1 MFGVFKKFFHDPNKE
16 TIDIFEREIK
26 VEYDSSLFLS
36 LTVLSLTNTN
46 LRNLVPLSV
55 FTNLE
60 ILNLANNRISDI
72 SPLEALKQLKI
83 LDLRFNQI
91 KELPAWLHELDKPLY
106 WSRDDEEKEGIY
118 LEGNSLSERTILKI
132 KDRPKSTPKSLSKSI
147 PKEKPILALKK
158 PTKERDTLTQLE
170 PLNTQHLIVFVPQ
183 DNHSEILDE
192 LDAFNTNLHINLS
205 ILEYDNR
212 DTILNPKHQILDKAR
227 YIMVILND
235 KECSLHPHLWESIFK
250 GYASSKLF
258 LIIEG
263 EVQDI
268 QKKMKFFK
276 TYSKL
281 NTLLEVFNGYDSRSN
296 QEIIKKIYRYVE
308 ASQEVRSLWKREW
321 ILLKEAIEAREKED
335 ITKEGITFEEF
346 QVVADSFSIST
357 EMGEY
362 IFDYLQRV
370 GSIKEF
376 A

>member
-1 MFGVFKKFFHDPNKE
+1 MFNVFKKFFHDPNKE

-26 VEYDSSLFLS
+26 VEYDSSFFLS

-55 FTNLE
+55 FTNVE

-72 SPLEALKQLKI
+72 APLEALKELKI

-91 KELPAWLHELDKPLY
+91 KELPSWIHELDKPLY
-106 WSRDDEEKEGIY
+106 LSRDDEEKEGIY

-132 KDRPKSTPKSLSKSI
+132 KDRLKSI
-147 PKEKPILALKK
+147 SKEKKPILALTE
-158 PTKERDTLTQLE
+158 PIKERDALIQLE
-170 PLNTQHLIVFVPQ
+170 PLNTQHLIVFLPKE
-183 DNHSEILDE
+183 NHSKILDE
-192 LDAFNTNLHINLS
+192 INSFNTKLHINLS
-205 ILEYDNR
+205 VLEYDNR
-212 DTILNPKHQILDKAR
+212 DTILNPKHQILEKAR
-227 YIMVILND
+227 YIIVILND
-235 KECSLHPHLWESIFK
+235 RECSLHPHLWESIFK

-263 EVQDI
+263 EVKDI

-296 QEIIKKIYRYVE
+296 QEIIKKIYHYVE
-308 ASQEVRSLWKREW
+308 TSQEVRSLWKREW
-321 ILLKEAIEAREKED
+321 ILLKEAIEAKEKD
-335 ITKEGITFEEF
+335 DITFEEF
-346 QVVADSFSIST
+346 QVVAESFSIST
-357 EMGEY
+357 EMREY
-362 IFDYLQRV
+362 IFDYLKRV

-376 A
+376 D

>member
-1 MFGVFKKFFHDPNKE
+1 MFGLFKKFFHDPNKE

-36 LTVLSLTNTN
+36 LSVLSITNTN

-72 SPLEALKQLKI
+72 APLEALKQLKI

-91 KELPAWLHELDKPLY
+91 KELPAWIHELDKPLY

-118 LEGNSLSERTILKI
+118 LEGNSLSERTISKI
-132 KDRPKSTPKSLSKSI
+132 KDKPKSTSKI
-147 PKEKPILALKK
+147 VPKEKKTILALKK
-158 PTKERDTLTQLE
+158 TTKKIDILTQLE
-170 PLNTQHLIVFVPQ
+170 PLNTQHLVIFLPK
-183 DNHSEILDE
+183 DNHSKILDE

-205 ILEYDNR
+205 VLEYDNR
-212 DTILNPKHQILDKAR
+212 DTILNPKQQILDKVR
-227 YIMVILND
+227 YIIVILKD

-250 GYASSKLF
+250 GYASSELF

-263 EVQDI
+263 EVKNI
-268 QKKMKFFK
+268 QEKMKFFK
-276 TYSKL
+276 TYGKL
-281 NTLLEVFNGYDSRSN
+281 NTLLEVLNGYDSRSN
-296 QEIIKKIYRYVE
+296 QEVIKKIYRYVE

-321 ILLKEAIEAREKED
+321 IVLKEAIEEREKE
-335 ITKEGITFEEF
+335 EEITFEEF

-357 EMGEY
+357 EMREY
-362 IFDYLQRV
+362 IFDYLKRV